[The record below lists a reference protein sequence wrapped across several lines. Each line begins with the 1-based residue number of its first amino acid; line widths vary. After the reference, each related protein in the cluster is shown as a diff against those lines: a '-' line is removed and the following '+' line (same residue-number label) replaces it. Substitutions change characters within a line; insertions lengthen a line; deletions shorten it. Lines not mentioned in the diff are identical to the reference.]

1 MKFEFGDLYRFIV
14 SLGIFLISSAFVF
27 PWLFLK
33 EKLDLNNGISCIT
46 ENIDCDVLSI
56 KKEILYWILKSIPFF
71 SIVFFLLGI
80 VVVIYGLVKWRK
92 NQLLLDEQIRIEHD
106 LKQASVRVSTED
118 EIIDKLEKEIIESE
132 PEIDSLNVL
141 ARKINVW
148 ESMEDKV
155 AEKLVN
161 TNVGK
166 GLERNILIA
175 NHEIDFVIKR
185 GYFKKDCIVELKY
198 IRKGFNFGWLKE
210 VFLKHLY
217 KKSLYTQFRG
227 RSVGTLLLVLV
238 DDKVFNKE
246 KYEEL
251 QTRLINSGLGSGVDD
266 KVKIYPVSQF
276 MKIDSDRMESAL
288 FS

>member
-1 MKFEFGDLYRFIV
+1 
-14 SLGIFLISSAFVF
+14 IFLISSAFVF

-33 EKLDLNNGISCIT
+33 EKLDLNNDISCIT

-141 ARKINVW
+141 AREINVW

>member
-106 LKQASVRVSTED
+106 LKQASVRGSTED

-227 RSVGTLLLVLV
+227 RNVGTLLLVLV

-276 MKIDSDRMESAL
+276 MKIDSDKMESAL